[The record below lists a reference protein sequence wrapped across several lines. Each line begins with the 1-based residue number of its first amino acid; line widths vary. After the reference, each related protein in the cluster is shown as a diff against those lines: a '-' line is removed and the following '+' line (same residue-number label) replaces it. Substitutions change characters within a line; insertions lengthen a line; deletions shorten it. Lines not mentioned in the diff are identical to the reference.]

1 MFAWQAGQEVYRVMQ
16 ILFMATLKL
25 PNPRLII
32 LEFFGQELDK
42 FSNRLESKDK
52 FWQFL
57 KSSTLITLITQH

>member
-16 ILFMATLKL
+16 ILFMATLNL

-52 FWQFL
+52 F
-57 KSSTLITLITQH
+57 